1 MSKLSINQ
9 LSTIHLVIFTILN
22 TTKALAIS

>member
-1 MSKLSINQ
+1 MPELSVNQ